1 MVTDNFPD
9 ISFIDNSTIEDVLT
23 QMINDYQSK
32 YKEIT
37 NKEAALAKADPHRLI
52 MYACAV
58 QIYQAMQ
65 YADYAGK
72 VSFLKYARGEYL
84 DNLVAIRGIQRQQ
97 AKPATTTLQFSI
109 SEPVASVVGIPAGTR
124 ATNGNNVFFA
134 TDEYVEIK
142 AGEIS
147 VSVSATCTEE
157 GSLGNNFAIG
167 EFGTIVNSLPY
178 VVAVTNTTQ
187 TFGGSDIEDDDSL
200 KERAYT
206 IQKSYST
213 AGPMGAYAYFVKQ
226 IDQSISDVVI
236 RSDTPGV
243 VKVIFTT
250 EAGMPDP
257 ALIQKVTDSLMDRDI
272 RPLTDK
278 IEVSAPVS
286 KTYDVE
292 FTYYISSGEKAS
304 VASIQ
309 ENIAAA
315 VNSYNAWQTGKIGR
329 DINPS
334 YLIQKIME
342 AGAKR
347 TVIIAPEF
355 TALDNGTIAKTGT
368 VTVKYGGL
376 EDD

>member
-142 AGEIS
+142 AGETS

-178 VVAVTNTTQ
+178 VVAVTNTTR

-200 KERAYT
+200 KERAYI

-213 AGPMGAYAYFVKQ
+213 AGPAGAYVYFVKQ

-250 EAGMPDP
+250 EAGMPDQ
-257 ALIQKVTDSLMDRDI
+257 ALIQRVTDSLMDRDI

-315 VNSYNAWQTGKIGR
+315 VNSYNTWQTEKIGR

-347 TVIIAPEF
+347 TVITAPEF
-355 TALDNGTIAKTGT
+355 TALDNGTIAKIGT

>member
-147 VSVSATCTEE
+147 VSVSDRKSTR
-157 GSLGNNFAIG
+157 L
-167 EFGTIVNSLPY
+167 NSSH
-178 VVAVTNTTQ
+178 NRE
-187 TFGGSDIEDDDSL
+187 S
-200 KERAYT
+200 R
-206 IQKSYST
+206 
-213 AGPMGAYAYFVKQ
+213 
-226 IDQSISDVVI
+226 
-236 RSDTPGV
+236 
-243 VKVIFTT
+243 
-250 EAGMPDP
+250 MP
-257 ALIQKVTDSLMDRDI
+257 S
-272 RPLTDK
+272 
-278 IEVSAPVS
+278 SA
-286 KTYDVE
+286 
-292 FTYYISSGEKAS
+292 
-304 VASIQ
+304 
-309 ENIAAA
+309 
-315 VNSYNAWQTGKIGR
+315 
-329 DINPS
+329 
-334 YLIQKIME
+334 
-342 AGAKR
+342 
-347 TVIIAPEF
+347 
-355 TALDNGTIAKTGT
+355 
-368 VTVKYGGL
+368 
-376 EDD
+376 